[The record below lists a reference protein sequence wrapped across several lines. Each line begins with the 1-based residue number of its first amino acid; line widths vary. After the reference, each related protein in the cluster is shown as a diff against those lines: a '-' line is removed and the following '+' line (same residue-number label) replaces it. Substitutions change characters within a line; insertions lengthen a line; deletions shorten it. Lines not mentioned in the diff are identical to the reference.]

1 MKYFWYKSGCNR
13 LVLPN
18 RTEQQIEIFQKSQ
31 YDLVRIP
38 NDESCIYL
46 FFLLKVNVVTTHNMM
61 EHAWLVD
68 TPEWEKKKKKITSS
82 SFLYFFSVKMK
93 CKIYHYHWGRNSN
106 HYSNITQNVQYDVC
120 SDPRHTQDRRSQ
132 REKRITNLSPVR
144 APSFMEQNGSDM
156 TGPVKVL
163 GFR

>member
-61 EHAWLVD
+61 EHVWLVD
-68 TPEWEKKKKKITSS
+68 TPEWEKKKKKKSYRHHFYISFQWKWNVKSTITTE
-82 SFLYFFSVKMK
+82 VA
-93 CKIYHYHWGRNSN
+93 
-106 HYSNITQNVQYDVC
+106 TQTTIAISLKTFNMMYVQTRDTHRIDVV
-120 SDPRHTQDRRSQ
+120 
-132 REKRITNLSPVR
+132 REKK
-144 APSFMEQNGSDM
+144 E
-156 TGPVKVL
+156 
-163 GFR
+163 